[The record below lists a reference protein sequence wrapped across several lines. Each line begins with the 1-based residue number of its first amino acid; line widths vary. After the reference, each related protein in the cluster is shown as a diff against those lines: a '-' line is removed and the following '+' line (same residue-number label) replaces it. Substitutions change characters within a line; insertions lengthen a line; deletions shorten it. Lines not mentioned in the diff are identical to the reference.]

1 MTRTPASRTP
11 LRIAALSLAAAMA
24 LSACNTIAGIGEDT
38 QSAGEVIEDV
48 AEDTERE
55 LND

>member
-1 MTRTPASRTP
+1 MTCTPASRTP